1 MARTQE
7 LYEAANNH
15 KNDIGNSLQPKIET
29 ATQNVTAVAAKNK
42 ATKNVVEFGL
52 KSMDAMNDLT
62 EMIKEAK
69 QNATDAETVAHDA
82 LTSIDARYQGT
93 KISDFR

>member
-1 MARTQE
+1 M
-7 LYEAANNH
+7 
-15 KNDIGNSLQPKIET
+15 
-29 ATQNVTAVAAKNK
+29 TAVAAKNK

-82 LTSIDARYQGT
+82 LTSIDARHQGT
-93 KISDFR
+93 KMSDFR